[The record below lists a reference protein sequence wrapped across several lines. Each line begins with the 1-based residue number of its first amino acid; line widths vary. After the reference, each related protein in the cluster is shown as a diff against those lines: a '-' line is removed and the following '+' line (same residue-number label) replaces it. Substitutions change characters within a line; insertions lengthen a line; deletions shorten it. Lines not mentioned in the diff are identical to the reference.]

1 MITPCPY
8 AIRTI
13 DGWKKETL
21 FGEND
26 TDGGSVAS
34 FKRRRKTRESKRS
47 GENGQHDRDRK
58 QEK

>member
-1 MITPCPY
+1 LEKRNT
-8 AIRTI
+8 
-13 DGWKKETL
+13 
-21 FGEND
+21 FGKND
-26 TDGGSVAS
+26 KDGGSVAS